1 MQPILKVDLSSRIIS
16 PLLELRDHAEAVSK
30 GDTTRKINISSN
42 DEIQD
47 LAMAFQRLL
56 TSLTIIVQ
64 RYKALKAKAA
74 KG

>member
-1 MQPILKVDLSSRIIS
+1 MAGILSSRIIS